1 MIRNFSNAEILQ
13 SVELLLSGNR
23 YSKNDKK
30 KVRDNYKR
38 FTNKNIK
45 MKEDAFEKDSIEV
58 VNLMKK
64 NQILLLMIQLL
75 KKLFLMLKFL

>member
-1 MIRNFSNAEILQ
+1 MKRSFSNAEILE

-38 FTNKNIK
+38 FNNK
-45 MKEDAFEKDSIEV
+45 SI
-58 VNLMKK
+58 
-64 NQILLLMIQLL
+64 IQLTQIDAL
-75 KKLFLMLKFL
+75 

>member
-1 MIRNFSNAEILQ
+1 MKRSFSNAEILE

-45 MKEDAFEKDSIEV
+45 MKEDTFEKDSIE
-58 VNLMKK
+58 NNDHGSTK
-64 NQILLLMIQLL
+64 
-75 KKLFLMLKFL
+75 

>member
-1 MIRNFSNAEILQ
+1 MKRNFNNAEIIE

-38 FTNKNIK
+38 LTNKNIK
-45 MKEDAFEKDSIEV
+45 MKEDTFEIDSIELV
-58 VNLMKK
+58 KPNEKS
-64 NQILLLMIQLL
+64 QILLLMIHLL
-75 KKLFLMLKFL
+75 KKLFLMPKIL